1 VSEDTVML
9 RLVLKVLVLALLAWA
24 GLAVYLFAFPHRD
37 KPAHASAIVVLGS
50 DARHRLPLGL
60 KLAGDGVAPVLVV
73 SDGVGS
79 DWAPARA
86 LCAHPGGHSFKV
98 VCFRPDPFS
107 TRGEAQEMK
116 RMAAA
121 RGWRSLLVVT
131 STYHVYRARMLF
143 QRCLK
148 GQHLRV
154 YVDGVRSGWG
164 SLPLNA
170 AAETLKLGL
179 AEILRRS
186 C

>member
-1 VSEDTVML
+1 ML
-9 RLVLKVLVLALLAWA
+9 RLVLKVLVLALVAWV
-24 GLAVYLFAFPHRD
+24 GLAVYLFVFPQRD
-37 KPAHASAIVVLGS
+37 RPAHASAIVVLGG
-50 DARHRLPLGL
+50 DAEQRLPLGL
-60 KLAGDGVAPVLVV
+60 KLAGAGVAPVLVV
-73 SDGVGS
+73 SDGAGS

-86 LCAHPGGHSFKV
+86 LCAHPGGYTFKV
-98 VCFRPDPFS
+98 VCFRPNPFS
-107 TRGEAQEMK
+107 TRGEARQMK

-148 GQHLRV
+148 GQHLRL
-154 YVDGVRSGWG
+154 YVEGVRSGWR

-179 AEILRRS
+179 AETLRRG

>member
-1 VSEDTVML
+1 ML
-9 RLVLKVLVLALLAWA
+9 RLVLRVLTLALFAWAVLA
-24 GLAVYLFAFPHRD
+24 VFLFIFPHQDR
-37 KPAHASAIVVLGS
+37 PAHASAIVVLGG
-50 DARHRLPLGL
+50 DARERLPLGL
-60 KLAGDGVAPVLVV
+60 ELAGAGVAPVLVV
-73 SDGVGS
+73 SDGAGD

-86 LCAHPGGHSFKV
+86 LCAHPGGRSFGV

-107 TRGEAQEMK
+107 TRGEAREMK
-116 RMAAA
+116 SMAAA

-143 QRCLK
+143 SRCL
-148 GQHLRV
+148 GRRV
-154 YVDGVRSGWG
+154 RLHIEGTRSERL

-179 AEILRRS
+179 AETLRRG

>member
-1 VSEDTVML
+1 ML
-9 RLVLKVLVLALLAWA
+9 RLMLRVLVLALVAWA
-24 GLAVYLFAFPHRD
+24 VVAVFLFVYPRRD
-37 KPAHASAIVVLGS
+37 RPRHASAIVVLGG
-50 DARHRLPLGL
+50 DARGRLPLGL
-60 KLAGDGVAPVLVV
+60 ELARAGVAPVLVV
-73 SDGVGS
+73 SDGAGS

-86 LCAHPGGHSFKV
+86 LCAHPGGHSFRV

-107 TRGEAQEMK
+107 TRGEAREMK

-148 GQHLRV
+148 GKHVRL
-154 YVDGVRSGWG
+154 YVEGARSGWL

-179 AEILRRS
+179 AETLRRG